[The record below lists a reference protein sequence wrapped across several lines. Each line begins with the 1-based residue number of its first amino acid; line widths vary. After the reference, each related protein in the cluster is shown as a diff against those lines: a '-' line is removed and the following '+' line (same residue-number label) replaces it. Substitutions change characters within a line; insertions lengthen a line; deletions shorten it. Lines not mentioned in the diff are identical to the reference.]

1 MPSFRWEGRARG
13 GDIRRGEMV
22 ADNEEA
28 VMVQLR
34 ADQITP
40 TSVKKKPKEINIS
53 IGSGVSAKDLVVFT
67 RQFATMI
74 DAGLPLVQCLEILG
88 TRSDNKHF
96 GKILM
101 DVKSRVE
108 QGGAFS
114 DALKAH
120 PKVFDDL
127 YANLVAAGELGG
139 ILDTI
144 MTRLAVYIEKK
155 EKLRSQVKGAM
166 VYPIAILSVAIV
178 VVFVLLTWVIPVFEA
193 MFKDMGA
200 GALPTPT
207 KIVIELSNFFAT
219 NFVLIV
225 IAFAAVIFAMVA
237 FGRSKTGRRVY
248 DIILLRIPI
257 IGAVLRKVAVA
268 RFSRTLGTLLSSG
281 VPVLD
286 ALEITAKTSGNKIIE
301 EAISTTRLRVS
312 EGKDLASPLMET
324 AVFPP
329 MVVQMVAVGE
339 QTGAMDQM
347 LNKIADFYEDEVD
360 VAVTTMTKLM
370 EPAMM
375 VLLGGIVGGLIIAM
389 YLPIFE
395 LAGHIKAE

>member
-13 GDIRRGEMV
+13 GDIRRGEMM

-96 GKILM
+96 GKILL

-207 KIVIELSNFFAT
+207 KIVIELSNFFAA
-219 NFVLIV
+219 NFLLIV
-225 IAFAAVIFAMVA
+225 IVFAAVIFAMVA

-248 DIILLRIPI
+248 DIILLRIPV

-286 ALEITAKTSGNKIIE
+286 ALEITAKTSGNKIVE

>member
-13 GDIRRGEMV
+13 GEVRRGEMV

-28 VMVQLR
+28 VMVRLR

-40 TSVKKKPKEINIS
+40 TTVKKKARDIS
-53 IGSGVSAKDLVVFT
+53 ISFGSGVGAKDLVIFT

-88 TRSDNKHF
+88 TRSDNKQF
-96 GKILM
+96 GKVLM
-101 DVKSRVE
+101 DIKGRVE
-108 QGGAFS
+108 SGGNFS

-120 PKVFDDL
+120 PRVFDNL
-127 YANLVAAGELGG
+127 YSNLVAAGELGG

-155 EKLRSQVKGAM
+155 EKLRGQVKGAM
-166 VYPIAILSVAIV
+166 VYPIAIMLVAVV

-207 KIVIELSNFFAT
+207 QIVIDVSHFFAEH
-219 NFVLIV
+219 FLLILLGV
-225 IAFAAVIFAMVA
+225 AGGIFGFFAFIRSTKGRRIFDAVI
-237 FGRSKTGRRVY
+237 
-248 DIILLRIPI
+248 LRLPI
-257 IGAVLRKVAVA
+257 IGPVLRKVVVA

-286 ALEITAKTSGNKIIE
+286 ALEITSKTAGNKVVE
-301 EAISTTRLRVS
+301 EAIMITRTRVS

-347 LNKIADFYEDEVD
+347 LNKIADFYEEEVD
-360 VAVTTMTKLM
+360 LAVTTMTKLM

-375 VLLGGIVGGLIIAM
+375 VILGGIVGSLIIAM

>member
-13 GDIRRGEMV
+13 GDIRKGEMV
-22 ADNEEA
+22 ANNEEA

-40 TSVKKKPKEINIS
+40 TSVKKKAREMSIS
-53 IGSGVSAKDLVVFT
+53 LGSGVGAKDLVIFT

-88 TRSDNKHF
+88 TRCDNKNF

-101 DVKSRVE
+101 DVKTRVE
-108 QGGAFS
+108 SGGAFS

-144 MTRLAVYIEKK
+144 MNRLAIYIEKK
-155 EKLRSQVKGAM
+155 EKLKSQVKGAM
-166 VYPIAILSVAIV
+166 VYPIAILSVAII

-200 GALPTPT
+200 GALPLPT
-207 KIVIELSNFFAT
+207 KIVIEASNFMAA
-219 NFVLIV
+219 NFFV
-225 IAFAAVIFAMVA
+225 
-237 FGRSKTGRRVY
+237 
-248 DIILLRIPI
+248 IILLSAGALFGLVAFVRSKPGRRIFDAFMLKVPI
-257 IGAVLRKVAVA
+257 IGSVLRKVVVA

-286 ALEITAKTSGNKIIE
+286 ALEITAKTAGNKIVE
-301 EAISTTRLRVS
+301 EAIMITRLRVS

-347 LNKIADFYEDEVD
+347 LNKIADFYEEEVD

>member
-13 GDIRRGEMV
+13 GDARKGEMV

-40 TSVKKKPKEINIS
+40 TSVKKKAREIS
-53 IGSGVSAKDLVVFT
+53 IALGSGVGAKDLVIFT

-88 TRSDNKHF
+88 SRSDNKAF
-96 GKILM
+96 GKILL
-101 DVKSRVE
+101 DVKTRVE
-108 QGGAFS
+108 SGGAFS

-144 MTRLAVYIEKK
+144 MNRLAIYIEKK
-155 EKLRSQVKGAM
+155 QKLASQVKGAM

-178 VVFVLLTWVIPVFEA
+178 VVFVLLTFVIPVFEA

-200 GALPTPT
+200 GALPLPT
-207 KIVIELSNFFAT
+207 KIVIELSNFFAS
-219 NFVLIV
+219 NFLI
-225 IAFAAVIFAMVA
+225 ILMLMAGTAFGFVA
-237 FGRSKTGRRVY
+237 FIRSKPGRRIFDAV
-248 DIILLRIPI
+248 LLKLPI
-257 IGAVLRKVAVA
+257 IGSVLRKVVVA

-286 ALEITAKTSGNKIIE
+286 ALEITAKTAGNKIVE
-301 EAISTTRLRVS
+301 EAIMVTRLRVS

-347 LNKIADFYEDEVD
+347 LNKIADFYEEEVD